1 MRWLSDEDHEAL
13 IPAERCEPRTP
24 LPVRMVASE
33 EYLPVRQTAKQRE
46 TEARLYAMADEI
58 APKLGLS
65 RRRFFQT
72 SAGMAAGF
80 AALNGAFGP
89 LFVASEAEAR
99 TPELAQERAE
109 ALSGQF
115 IMDMHTHFLRDDTR
129 LENFVRL
136 RESVAAQGWNPQ
148 LTSAGPQTLEDL
160 KFDNY
165 FKEIFLDSDTKISL
179 ISSAPSDIPED
190 WFLTNRQMAEA
201 RETVNGRAG
210 SARLMTHAI
219 FTPGAPGW
227 LDDLDAALAL
237 RPDSVKGY
245 TVGDNT
251 HKETARY
258 PWRMDSDETYRG
270 YEKMAAAGVRN
281 VCVHKGL
288 WGRGADRRFPN
299 LAPYADVRD
308 VAQAAKDWPQL
319 NFIIY
324 HSAYR
329 LDDPEWA
336 LADRADRTDRLG
348 HGPGGNPGGAR
359 GEQRLRRP
367 RADLRP
373 DAGGAAA
380 NVRGDHG
387 HAGQRPGR
395 RPRLLGHGCSLDRQ
409 PAVADRGAATAGNS
423 RGHAADPRF
432 RAAGRGRRAGEGG
445 GVRRQQCAAVRRGRS
460 GRAGG
465 AGGRPVRGA
474 EDGVCVSGG
483 DAFEP
488 ALRLRGAGLASCP
501 TGVGRQDLALT
512 SKQAIDQPVDL
523 VVEIGL
529 PGYDGVVEVTPV
541 LTTVPVARAPPTA
554 GEVAMPRPRARRRR
568 WRATVETT
576 LIVGLALV
584 VVIKGS
590 GAASV

>member
-1 MRWLSDEDHEAL
+1 MRWLTDEDHEAL
-13 IPAERCEPRTP
+13 TPAERCEPRTP

-33 EYLPVRQTAKQRE
+33 EYAPVPQTRKQRE
-46 TEARLYAMADEI
+46 TEARLYALADAV

-80 AALNGAFGP
+80 AALNGSFGP
-89 LFVASEAEAR
+89 LFAVSEAEAS
-99 TPELAQERAE
+99 TPELARERAD

-129 LENFVRL
+129 LEGFVRL

-148 LTSAGPQTLEDL
+148 LSAAGPQTLEDL

-165 FKEIFLDSDTKISL
+165 FKEVFLDSDTKIAL

-201 RETVNGRAG
+201 RETVNNRAG
-210 SARLMTHAI
+210 SKRLMTHAI

-227 LDDLDAALAL
+227 LDDLEAALAL
-237 RPDSVKGY
+237 KPDSVKGY

-251 HKETARY
+251 HKETARH

-270 YEKMAAAGVRN
+270 YERMAAAGVRN

-308 VAQAAKDWPQL
+308 VAQAARDWPQL

-336 LADRADRTDRLG
+336 LAEFERTGRIDWVTDLAEIPAAHGVSNVYGDLGQIFAQTLVAQPRMCAAIMGTLVRGLGADHVCWGTDAVWTGSPQWQIEGLRRLEIPEDMQQA
-348 HGPGGNPGGAR
+348 HGFAPLGAADGPVKTAVFGGNNARLYGVDVPGAR
-359 GEQRLRRP
+359 
-367 RADLRP
+367 A
-373 DAGGAAA
+373 
-380 NVRGDHG
+380 
-387 HAGQRPGR
+387 
-395 RPRLLGHGCSLDRQ
+395 
-409 PAVADRGAATAGNS
+409 AVAGDRFAGLK
-423 RGHAADPRF
+423 ADYL
-432 RAAGRGRRAGEGG
+432 AAGPTPSNRRYG
-445 GVRRQQCAAVRRGRS
+445 
-460 GRAGG
+460 
-465 AGGRPVRGA
+465 
-474 EDGVCVSGG
+474 
-483 DAFEP
+483 F
-488 ALRLRGAGLASCP
+488 
-501 TGVGRQDLALT
+501 
-512 SKQAIDQPVDL
+512 
-523 VVEIGL
+523 
-529 PGYDGVVEVTPV
+529 
-541 LTTVPVARAPPTA
+541 VAR
-554 GEVAMPRPRARRRR
+554 G
-568 WRATVETT
+568 
-576 LIVGLALV
+576 
-584 VVIKGS
+584 
-590 GAASV
+590 